1 MKPAVDGGGVIGRVI
16 AGSARN
22 PLLTILVVGALA
34 AWGWLSLRRAP
45 LDAIPD
51 LSDAQVIVFTE
62 WMGRSPDLVEDQIT
76 YPISTS
82 LISAPGVKYV
92 RGQSMF
98 GMSFVYV
105 IFEDGT
111 DIYWA
116 RSRVLEYLNE
126 AQARLPAGV
135 NPTLGPDATG
145 VGWVFEYAVVDE
157 TGAHDL
163 AQLRSIQDWNIRY
176 ALESVQGVAEVAS
189 VGGFEK
195 QYQIAVDPTKLRAYG
210 VTLQDVMAAVRRSN
224 EDVGGQ
230 VIEISGH
237 EHVVRGR
244 GYVKS
249 LRDLEMIPIKL
260 ARTGAATSVSSGGG
274 MNAGDAPTSPPR
286 GMGTTGMSPSGM
298 GVAGTG
304 MSAGTRAEDSR
315 GGMGAPMNSTQA
327 SGAGLDAG
335 ASSSVPIYVKDVA
348 VVGVGP
354 DIRRGIAELD
364 GKGEVAGGIVIM
376 RYGENA
382 LDVIDAVK
390 ARIVEIEKTLPSG
403 VKIVVTYDRSGLI
416 RASIDTLKKTLIEE
430 MIVVA
435 IVIFVF
441 LLHVRSALIPILTVP
456 LGILLAFI
464 PMYFQG
470 LTANIMSLGGIAVAI
485 GAMVDASI
493 IIIDNIHKKL
503 EEWEHAGQPGN
514 RASVVIAAMQEVGPS
529 IFFSLLV
536 ITVSFIP
543 VFTLEGTEGR
553 LFKPLAFTKTYS
565 MGFAAVLAVTLTP
578 ALAAMIIRGRIRSE
592 EKNPIN
598 RWLIA
603 AYSPVVR
610 FVVRHRWA
618 VIGAAVIAMVLTV
631 PAYFRLGN
639 EFMPPLNE
647 GAILYM
653 PTAPPGMSDAEA
665 SRILQEMD
673 RELRE
678 FPEVETVFGKM
689 GRAETAT
696 DPAPIGMVETV
707 IVLKPRGQWR
717 DGMTWDQLIR
727 EMDEKLQFPGMPNIW
742 WMPIQTR
749 TEMLSTGIRSKLGVQ
764 VFGDNLVQIEEAS
777 IAIERAL
784 ANVPGTRS
792 AFADRSTGGFYIDV
806 IAKREEAARHGM
818 TVGDV
823 NDAVQIAIGGMN
835 ISETVEGRER
845 YAINLRYAREFRDS
859 PESLEDILVATPTG
873 AQVPLSQVADIQ
885 TVTGPPMIRSEDGKL
900 VGFVFVD
907 TDRPIAD
914 YVEDAR
920 RVVERDVQLAP
931 GIRVAWVGQFKYL
944 ERAKEKLKI
953 VVPIT
958 LLIVFLLLYGS
969 TRSLVETGIVLLAV
983 PFSLI
988 GAIWLL
994 YLLDYN
1000 MSVAVWVGLIAL
1012 AGLDA
1017 ETGIIMLLYL
1027 TLSHRRHEREG
1038 RLRNAADLEDAIVEG
1053 AAKRIRPKLMTVL
1066 TMMIGLVP
1074 VLWSTGTGADVMKRI
1089 AAPMVGGLAT
1099 SFLLELTVYPAIF
1112 AIWKRRRNGFPTAA
1126 ARSVA
1131 SDGSLDDVDP
1141 ATSTSNEASP

>member
-1 MKPAVDGGGVIGRVI
+1 MKPAEGGGVIGRVI
-16 AGSARN
+16 GASARN

-51 LSDAQVIVFTE
+51 LSDAQVIIFTE

-82 LISAPGVKYV
+82 LIAAPGVKYV

-105 IFEDGT
+105 IFDDGT

-126 AQARLPAGV
+126 AQARLPDGV
-135 NPTLGPDATG
+135 NPVLGPDATG
-145 VGWVFEYAVVDE
+145 VGWVFEYALVDK
-157 TGAHDL
+157 TGKHDL

-176 ALESVQGVAEVAS
+176 ALESVPGVAEVAS

-195 QYQIAVDPTKLRAYG
+195 QYQIAIDPTKLRAFG
-210 VTLQDVMAAVRRSN
+210 VTLQDVMMAVRRSN

-230 VIEISGH
+230 VIEIAGH
-237 EHVVRGR
+237 EHVIRGR

-249 LRDLEMIPIKL
+249 IRDLELIPIKL
-260 ARTGAATSVSSGGG
+260 GGAMPAGDGMTAGDRTTGGDAMTGGLPGAARSGG
-274 MNAGDAPTSPPR
+274 AP
-286 GMGTTGMSPSGM
+286 
-298 GVAGTG
+298 V
-304 MSAGTRAEDSR
+304 
-315 GGMGAPMNSTQA
+315 
-327 SGAGLDAG
+327 
-335 ASSSVPIYVKDVA
+335 YVKDVGY
-348 VVGVGP
+348 VSVGP
-354 DIRRGIAELD
+354 DIRRGLAELD
-364 GKGEVAGGIVIM
+364 GKGEVTGGIVIM

-390 ARIVEIEKTLPSG
+390 ARIAEVEKTLPEG
-403 VKIVVTYDRSGLI
+403 VDIVVTYDRSGLI
-416 RASIDTLKKTLIEE
+416 RASIETLKHTLIEE
-430 MIVVA
+430 MIVVS
-435 IVIFVF
+435 IIIFIF

-470 LTANIMSLGGIAVAI
+470 LTANIMSLGGIVVAI

-503 EEWEHAGQPGN
+503 EDWEHAGRPGD
-514 RASVVIAAMQEVGPS
+514 RTSVIVAAMQEVGPS

-565 MGFAAVLAVTLTP
+565 MGFAAILAVTLTP
-578 ALAAMIIRGRIRSE
+578 ALAAVIIRGKIRGE
-592 EKNPIN
+592 EKNPLN

-618 VIGAAVIAMVLTV
+618 VIGAAVTAMVLTV

-665 SRILQEMD
+665 SRILQQMD

-678 FPEVETVFGKM
+678 FPEVESVFGKM

-696 DPAPIGMVETV
+696 DPAPLGMVETV
-707 IVLKPRGQWR
+707 VMLKPRDEWR
-717 DGMTWDQLIR
+717 PGMTWDQLIR
-727 EMDEKLQFPGMPNIW
+727 EMEEKLQFPGMPNIW

-764 VFGDNLVQIEEAS
+764 VFGSNLVEIEEAS

-792 AFADRSTGGFYIDV
+792 AFADRSTGGFYVDV
-806 IAKREEAARHGM
+806 IADREAAARHGL

-835 ISETVEGRER
+835 VSQTIEGRER
-845 YAINLRYAREFRDS
+845 YAINLRYAREFRDD
-859 PESLEDILVATPTG
+859 PEALGDVLVATRTG
-873 AQVPLSQVADIQ
+873 AQVPLSQVARIE
-885 TVTGPPMIRSEDGKL
+885 TVTGPPMIRSEDGRL

-914 YVEDAR
+914 YVADAKK
-920 RVVERDVQLAP
+920 VVERDVKFAP
-931 GIRVAWVGQFKYL
+931 GIRVEWVGQFKYL

-958 LLIVFLLLYGS
+958 LLIVFLLLYFN

-1017 ETGIIMLLYL
+1017 ETGVVMLLYL
-1027 TLSHRRHEREG
+1027 TLSHRRHEQEG

-1074 VLWSTGTGADVMKRI
+1074 VLWSAGTGADVMKRI

-1126 ARSVA
+1126 ARQTAPPESPEP
-1131 SDGSLDDVDP
+1131 SPPPEP
-1141 ATSTSNEASP
+1141 AEPTRPPEPST